1 MSALYGRRVTR
12 WLNKIQFTDFYLIWS
27 FFCSIA
33 TSACSVE
40 RGRAQWERRKERCD
54 KQQEGQR
61 VKEDISW
68 KQTAS
73 LFFFLPFCF
82 FEILFFH
89 HFGWPR
95 FSLFAS
101 LFRQCNSRVCC
112 APQQT
117 VSRGSRIREERETLL
132 YSSTNQPSWEEWK
145 LSAMSHHEVSPI
157 HSPFPLMYIEVPTTW
172 WLTRGVIRV
181 YRSDDVGTRII
192 KPKPRQVLWCTR
204 PISIMRDAWNIQRQL
219 YL

>member
-132 YSSTNQPSWEEWK
+132 LIHQPTQLRRMKIVCHEPSRGI
-145 LSAMSHHEVSPI
+145 SHSFALP
-157 HSPFPLMYIEVPTTW
+157 SY
-172 WLTRGVIRV
+172 V
-181 YRSDDVGTRII
+181 YRSTDDVMVDSRGSSAFTDLTMSARASSSPNPV
-192 KPKPRQVLWCTR
+192 KCC
-204 PISIMRDAWNIQRQL
+204 DAHDQFR
-219 YL
+219 